1 MHRRLMLSVAML
13 LVGAGL
19 LAASAVA
26 GTSSSTAPQGKQTGD
41 ARVGGTFK
49 HSLSVDIDYVDP
61 SLWYYVPSWT
71 IAYSTCSMLLNYPHA
86 AAPRG
91 SRPRA
96 RGCSGVPDHLA

>member
-1 MHRRLMLSVAML
+1 MHKRLMLSVAML
-13 LVGAGL
+13 VVGAGL

-26 GTSSSTAPQGKQTGD
+26 GPRQRLHPRASETGD

-49 HSLSVDIDYVDP
+49 HSLNVDIDYVDP
-61 SLWYYVPSWT
+61 ALWYYMPSWT

-86 AAPRG
+86 AGPSWVPA
-91 SRPRA
+91 RA